1 MTERHMIV
9 LADDITGAA
18 EIAGIAYEAGYQVRL
33 VCKNG
38 SAGAGVIEGGSAG
51 VGINGSLCSNTVAA
65 KGTTV
70 IATDTRSMSEMEAA
84 AETRR
89 ITSAISHLPSTIF
102 KKTDSALRGHVMAEL
117 TALMET
123 TGYQRAVYMPANPSK
138 GRIIKDG
145 TYYVKGPASHH
156 GEAFIPLHE
165 TAFSYDPEFPAKTSV
180 LKDRFPGAEAKGIIM
195 PDAESLD
202 DIRHIVTHYND
213 GNTLFAGAADL
224 FRELLQTHQA
234 LPQPLPMR
242 EGSNYSAIDN
252 TKEKLSTPLPHRE
265 GLGESLVGE
274 GLLILC
280 GSTQS
285 KALDLG
291 IPVAPMPKEVYDG
304 SNDLSLWDVTEWEQ
318 HHSLI
323 LTIPYTHRTGKEV
336 AIHLRTVMA
345 GMAKRLVNNH
355 LLPFLAEGQGVG
367 LAKGQERG
375 SLIIEG
381 GATAWAT
388 LQALGWSEFEIV
400 RQYAP
405 GVVQMRP
412 IIACG
417 NQTFRSENVPLVTLK
432 PGSYPWGGVLG

>member
-1 MTERHMIV
+1 
-9 LADDITGAA
+9 
-18 EIAGIAYEAGYQVRL
+18 
-33 VCKNG
+33 
-38 SAGAGVIEGGSAG
+38 
-51 VGINGSLCSNTVAA
+51 
-65 KGTTV
+65 
-70 IATDTRSMSEMEAA
+70 MSEAEAA

-145 TYYVKGPASHH
+145 TYYVKESASHH
-156 GEAFIPLHE
+156 GEAFILLHE

-224 FRELLQTHQA
+224 FREILQTHQT
-234 LPQPLPMR
+234 LPQ
-242 EGSNYSAIDN
+242 
-252 TKEKLSTPLPHRE
+252 PLPHRE
-265 GLGESLVGE
+265 GLGESLVGLLGV
-274 GLLILC
+274 GLLGESRLILC

-304 SNDLSLWDVTEWEQ
+304 SNDLSLWDVTAWEQ

-323 LTIPYTHRTGKEV
+323 LTIPYNHRTGKEA

-345 GMAKRLVNNH
+345 EMAKRLVNNH

-367 LAKGQERG
+367 FAEGQERG

-400 RQYAP
+400 HQYAP